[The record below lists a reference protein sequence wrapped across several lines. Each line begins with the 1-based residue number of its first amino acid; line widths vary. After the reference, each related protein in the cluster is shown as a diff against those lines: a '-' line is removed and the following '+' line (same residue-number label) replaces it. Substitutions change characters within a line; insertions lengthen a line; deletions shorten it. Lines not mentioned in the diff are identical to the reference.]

1 MLPHHEAFLLVTVLS
16 VLQEELSLWMIYL
29 MVARTMNVCDFGLEA
44 SWRNRV
50 ERMDDSYVF
59 RVII

>member
-1 MLPHHEAFLLVTVLS
+1 
-16 VLQEELSLWMIYL
+16 
-29 MVARTMNVCDFGLEA
+29 MNVCDFGLAA

-50 ERMDDSYVF
+50 ERMDDDSVF